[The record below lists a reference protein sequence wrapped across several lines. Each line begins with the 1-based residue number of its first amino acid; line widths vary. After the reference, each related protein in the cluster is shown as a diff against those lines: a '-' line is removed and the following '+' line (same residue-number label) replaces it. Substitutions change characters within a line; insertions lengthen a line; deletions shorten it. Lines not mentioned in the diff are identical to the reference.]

1 MEGEV
6 YSLTNRYFV
15 LLQTKTFLFDA
26 WHSGFVAV
34 DCGVGFVS
42 WTDYLLG
49 FLLVLSPW
57 SSNNDGVGDIVVV
70 EVAVVVNAQEPLFV
84 ADDDVVATLAAG
96 QLLCKLFFEKGLG
109 HH

>member
-6 YSLTNRYFV
+6 YALTNRYFV

-34 DCGVGFVS
+34 GCVVGFVS
-42 WTDYLLG
+42 WTDCPLG
-49 FLLVLSPW
+49 FLLVLNPW

-70 EVAVVVNAQEPLFV
+70 EVGVVVNVQDPLFV
-84 ADDDVVATLAAG
+84 VGDVVATLVAV
-96 QLLCKLFFEKGLG
+96 QLLCKLFLEKDLSR
-109 HH
+109 H